1 MLKRTALVLTL
12 AAALVAAAPTAPA
25 SPAAGDSGP
34 GHPAWGHFMMG
45 DSKAMS
51 VVSTFACSLVPLGL
65 GLGGAGGAV
74 FGIACGLTSLA

>member
-34 GHPAWGHFMMG
+34 GHPAWGYFMMG
-45 DSKAMS
+45 NSTAMS
-51 VVSTFACSLVPLGL
+51 IVSTVACSLTPYAMAM
-65 GLGGAGGAV
+65 GGAGGLV
-74 FGIACGLTSLA
+74 FGVACGLTNAA

>member
-25 SPAAGDSGP
+25 SPVAGDS
-34 GHPAWGHFMMG
+34 GHPAWGYYLMG

-51 VVSTFACSLVPLGL
+51 IVSTVACSVTPYALAM
-65 GLGGAGGAV
+65 GGAGGMV
-74 FGIACGLTSLA
+74 FGLACGLTSAA